1 MSDEKYA
8 EMMREFV
15 GSLEAGDIDKALSCC
30 TEDITF
36 VSPYGTFK
44 GKEKVRLYLL
54 WMLDTLQYM
63 KFTETG
69 VGILVKGN
77 KAVYE
82 HIITGKHQASELEFL
97 AICTYRFEND
107 NIKEVRDTFDRLT
120 MADQAVKGW
129 LPKKIVSAIVQQ
141 SRKGLD

>member
-1 MSDEKYA
+1 MPDEKYA
-8 EMMREFV
+8 EMMKEFV
-15 GSLEAGDIDKALSCC
+15 KSLEANDIEKALSFC

-36 VSPYGTFK
+36 VSPYGTYV
-44 GKEKVRLYLL
+44 GKEKVRLYLV
-54 WMLDTLQYM
+54 WMLDTLQNM

-69 VGILVKGN
+69 VGILVKRD

-82 HIITGKHQASELEFL
+82 HIITGKHEGSELEFL
-97 AICTYRFEND
+97 AICTYLFENEK
-107 NIKEVRDTFDRLT
+107 IKEVRDVFDRLT

-129 LPKKIVSAIVQQ
+129 LPKKMVGAIVQQ

>member
-8 EMMREFV
+8 EIMREFV
-15 GSLEAGDIDKALSCC
+15 RSMERNDIDKALSFC

-44 GKEKVRLYLL
+44 GKEKVRLYLI
-54 WMLDTLQYM
+54 WMLNTLKEM

-69 VGILVKGN
+69 VGILVKGD

-82 HIITGKHQASELEFL
+82 HIITGKYDGSELEFL
-97 AICTYRFEND
+97 AICTYLFENEK
-107 NIKEVRDTFDRLT
+107 IKEVRDTFDRLT

-129 LPKKIVSAIVQQ
+129 LHKKIVGTIVQQ